1 MRQIPERPLAQFD
14 LSTPEGRK
22 RARRDYMWN
31 DHAFLRLRFQNA
43 HWISDELVR
52 TNQPSPEQLAG
63 WKARGIKTIINLRG
77 GFDGSFYVLEKEA
90 CEQLGLKL
98 VDFTITSREVP
109 SRARVLG
116 ARDLFQSIEYPALMH
131 CKSGADRAG
140 IMSVFYMHFRKG
152 KPIAEALDQLHLRYL
167 HMKAGK
173 TGVLDY
179 VFERYLAEG
188 EPAGLSFVE
197 WVESPAYQPD
207 AMKADFRAKWWGTLF
222 TERLLKRE

>member
-1 MRQIPERPLAQFD
+1 MPKFD

-22 RARRDYMWN
+22 HALRDYMWN

-43 HWISDELVR
+43 HWISEELVR

-77 GFDGSFYVLEKEA
+77 GFDGSFHVLEKAA
-90 CEQLGLKL
+90 CEELGLTL

-116 ARDLFQSIEYPALMH
+116 ARDLFESIEYPALMH

-152 KPIAEALDQLHLRYL
+152 KTIAEALDQLHLRYL

-179 VFERYLAEG
+179 TFERYLAEG
-188 EPAGLSFVE
+188 EPAGLSFIE
-197 WVESPAYQPD
+197 WVESPAYDPD
-207 AMKADFRAKWWGTLF
+207 AIKADFRSQWWGNLF

>member
-1 MRQIPERPLAQFD
+1 MAGFD

-22 RARRDYMWN
+22 RALRDYMWN

-63 WKARGIKTIINLRG
+63 WKAKGIKTIINLRG
-77 GFDGSFYVLEKEA
+77 GFDGSFHVLEKEA
-90 CEQLGLKL
+90 CERLGLTL

-116 ARDLFQSIEYPALMH
+116 ARDLFQTIEYPALMH

-152 KPIAEALDQLHLRYL
+152 KTIREAMDQLHLRYL
-167 HMKAGK
+167 HVKAGK

-179 VFERYLAEG
+179 TFERYLAEG
-188 EPAGLSFVE
+188 EPAGQSFIE
-197 WVESPAYQPD
+197 WVESPAYDPD
-207 AMKADFRAKWWGTLF
+207 AIKADFRAQWWGNML
-222 TERLLKRE
+222 TERWLKRE

>member
-1 MRQIPERPLAQFD
+1 MAGFD

-63 WKARGIKTIINLRG
+63 WKAKGIKTIINLRG
-77 GFDGSFYVLEKEA
+77 GFDGSFHVLEKEA
-90 CEQLGLKL
+90 CERLGLTL

-116 ARDLFQSIEYPALMH
+116 ARDLFQTIEYPALMH

-140 IMSVFYMHFRKG
+140 SMSVFYMHFRKG
-152 KPIAEALDQLHLRYL
+152 KPIREAMDQLHLRYL
-167 HMKAGK
+167 HVKAGK

-179 VFERYLAEG
+179 TFERYLAEG
-188 EPAGLSFVE
+188 EPAGLSFIE
-197 WVESPAYQPD
+197 WVESPAYDPD
-207 AMKADFRAKWWGTLF
+207 AIKADFRAQWWGNML
-222 TERLLKRE
+222 TERWLKRE